1 MKNFWAVA
9 AICMMLVSCENKP
22 EGVVLQFSGPAQGTS
37 YSVTC
42 MDPAGRNF
50 QPSIDSIF
58 AVIDQ
63 SLSTYQPNSTISQFN
78 RDDSLSTDDVH
89 FREMV
94 MQSGEVYRLTDGLF
108 DPTVMPLVRAWGFGP
123 EKVPEIK
130 VNNLDSV
137 RQFVG
142 FTQLA
147 LSTSD
152 KASRFYTLRKK
163 QPGIQLDFNAIAQ
176 GYTVDVLAD
185 FFEKM
190 GIRNYMI
197 EVGGE
202 VRAKGKNPEG
212 KWWTLGI
219 EQPLEIEG
227 ISVMSAI
234 ANLENRSLATSGNY
248 RKFYVKDGVK
258 YAHTIDP
265 HTGYPVNHTLLS
277 VSVLAEKCATADA
290 YATAFM
296 VMGFDQ
302 AWEFLEKHPELG
314 LEAYFISSSK
324 GEGWDI
330 RMTDGMEAVVEMP

>member
-1 MKNFWAVA
+1 MKKIPAIAWIGILLVA
-9 AICMMLVSCENKP
+9 CENKP
-22 EGVVLQFSGPAQGTS
+22 EGTMLQYSGPAQGTS
-37 YSVTC
+37 YSITC
-42 MDPAGRNF
+42 IDPVDGRDF
-50 QPSIDSIF
+50 QASIDSVF
-58 AVIDQ
+58 SVIDQ
-63 SLSTYQPNSTISQFN
+63 SLSTYNPGSTISRFN
-78 RDDSLSTDDVH
+78 RDDSIVTDDLH
-89 FREMV
+89 FREMLN
-94 MQSGEVYRLTDGLF
+94 QSGEVWRLTGGLF

-130 VNNLDSV
+130 TGNLDSV
-137 RQFVG
+137 RQLVG
-142 FTQLA
+142 FMQLIPEA
-147 LSTSD
+147 HAG
-152 KASRFYTLRKK
+152 KFILRKK
-163 QPGIQLDFNAIAQ
+163 QPGVQLDFNAIAQ

-185 FFEKM
+185 LLEGN
-190 GIRNYMI
+190 GIQNYMI

-202 VRAKGKNPEG
+202 VRAKGKNVEG
-212 KWWTLGI
+212 KYWTLGI

-234 ANLENRSLATSGNY
+234 VNLNNRSLATSGNY